1 MVPPSYTNI
10 FYVTWT
16 GKEDPD
22 GKELAHSN
30 SKPPTAIADRRITPR
45 VLDVRLTAFLQ
56 KISQTKGDKIG
67 HKSFVL

>member
-56 KISQTKGDKIG
+56 KISQTKDDKMG

>member
-1 MVPPSYTNI
+1 MVPTSYTNI
-10 FYVTWT
+10 FYLTWT

-22 GKELAHSN
+22 GKELAHSD

-56 KISQTKGDKIG
+56 KISQTKGDKMG
-67 HKSFVL
+67 HKSVVL